1 MNIMINENL
10 LSRATKVIE
19 NDVVLNEDTKQDILD
34 GVKKI
39 GTSRDKIDNL
49 IQSTKI
55 VSIQNSFQ
63 LLLQKIMAE
72 DKDGVIEMLD
82 NNRDVIKLFEFTEIM
97 NELLTEYGCYRN
109 LYNEDYP
116 EIKKI
121 KEKLVLKE
129 KDLLPLLTEIIKT
142 DK

>member
-1 MNIMINENL
+1 MINENL
-10 LSRATKVIE
+10 LNRVTKFIE
-19 NDVVLNEDTKQDILD
+19 KDMVLDEDTRLDIFD
-34 GVKKI
+34 GISKI

-55 VSIQNSFQ
+55 ASIHNSFH
-63 LLLQKIMAE
+63 LLLQRIMSE

-82 NNRDVIKLFEFTEIM
+82 NNRDVIKLFEFTETM
-97 NELLTEYGCYRN
+97 NELLTEYGWYRN

-121 KEKLVLKE
+121 KENLALKE
-129 KDLLPLLTEIIKT
+129 KDLLPLLTEILKT

>member
-1 MNIMINENL
+1 MINENL
-10 LSRATKVIE
+10 LNRATKVIE
-19 NDVVLNEDTKQDILD
+19 KDVVLNEDTKQDILD

-39 GTSRDKIDNL
+39 GTSRNKIDDL

-55 VSIQNSFQ
+55 ASIQNSFQ
-63 LLLQKIMAE
+63 LLLQRIMAE

-82 NNRDVIKLFEFTEIM
+82 NNRDVIKLFEFTETM
-97 NELLTEYGCYRN
+97 NELLTEYGWYRN

-121 KEKLVLKE
+121 KENLVLKE
-129 KDLLPLLTEIIKT
+129 KDLLPLLTEILKT